1 MSALLRDAGLIGVTI
16 SAQNNHADARD
27 AIHFATMHR
36 AKGLE
41 FENVIVIAPSSYLGD
56 AAATQSQRRL
66 LYVALTRARS
76 GAMLVTIP

>member
-41 FENVIVIAPSSYLGD
+41 FENVIVIAPSSYLGMPR
-56 AAATQSQRRL
+56 QRRASAGCSTL
-66 LYVALTRARS
+66 
-76 GAMLVTIP
+76 P